1 MFPVNAAK
9 RRLLIVGLGDVAR
22 RALPGLSAAF
32 EVHVATRAQGID
44 FDRPETL
51 SSIPPVDAVL
61 HSVPPP
67 EGEGDPRT
75 GRLLEALDRRGILPT
90 RWVYIS
96 TSGVYGDCA
105 GERVDESRP
114 VRPRSERARRRVAA
128 EMTLSSWCAARGATL
143 VILRAPGIYA
153 GDRLPLARLRAG
165 TPVLRAEE
173 DVYTNHVHADDLAG
187 CCVRGLQEDAPGG
200 IYNASDDT
208 EMKMGDWFD
217 FLADRAALPR
227 PPRIPRS
234 EAPGRIP
241 APMLSFLEESRRLV
255 NTRMKQVL
263 GYALRYPTVREGVG
277 NVRAAGIHQPA

>member
-1 MFPVNAAK
+1 M
-9 RRLLIVGLGDVAR
+9 GLGDVAR

-32 EVHVATRAQGID
+32 EIRVATRAQGID
-44 FDRPETL
+44 LDRPESL
-51 SSIPPVDAVL
+51 SLLPTAEAVL

-75 GRLLEALDRRGILPT
+75 ACLLDALDRRGILPT

-96 TSGVYGDCA
+96 TSGVYGDCG
-105 GERVDESRP
+105 GECVDESRP
-114 VRPRSERARRRVAA
+114 VKPRSARARRRVAA
-128 EMTLSSWCAARGATL
+128 EQALSSWCASRGATL
-143 VILRAPGIYA
+143 VVLRAPGIYA
-153 GDRLPLARLRAG
+153 ADRLPLARLRAG

-173 DVYTNHVHADDLAG
+173 DVYTNHIHAEDLAG
-187 CCVRGLQEDAPGG
+187 CCIRGLQEDAPGG

-217 FLADRAALPR
+217 FLADRTGLGR

-255 NTRMKQVL
+255 NARMKQML
-263 GYALRYPTVREGVG
+263 GYTLRYPTVLEGVPD
-277 NVRAAGIHQPA
+277 VHAAGVHQSA